1 MIKRCVTFVAAT
13 AVLAVSLA
21 MAALAAEPTKITVG
35 NVPGGNTLFLPSY
48 VAMDRGFFQKE
59 GLDAKWVELVGKTL
73 GNAALAGQVDF
84 VPVTTVGA
92 LAALHGAPVMYVV
105 GQSLSS
111 QWAIVAVK
119 GIEKAEDLKGKTM
132 AYGQPGGANY
142 DEGARVLSIFF
153 HMEPGKDYK
162 VISFQRQ
169 PDEVAALLNGDV
181 QAALLTPAAT
191 VKAQQA
197 GAKILFDTGK
207 YLPRLGGTIWSMK
220 PFVDAHPDATKAFVR
235 AIADAITYIR
245 TNKEGTMPIFK
256 TYVGIDKP
264 EEQGLLWD
272 DLHEQYDAAL
282 PPDLFRDTFE
292 DRRREM
298 IELGQWDK
306 DKPIPDVE
314 PFVAR
319 KLLDEGLAAAHYVPA
334 KLPTAK

>member
-1 MIKRCVTFVAAT
+1 MIRHSASLSAAT
-13 AVLAVSLA
+13 AALALLWTTVA
-21 MAALAAEPTKITVG
+21 PAAEPTKITVG

-59 GLDAKWVELVGKTL
+59 GLDAKWVELIGKTL

-119 GIEKAEDLKGKTM
+119 GIEKAEDLRGKTM

-142 DEGARVLSIFF
+142 DEGARVLSMFF

-197 GAKILFDTGK
+197 GAKILFDTGH

-256 TYVGIDKP
+256 TYVGIDNP
-264 EEQGLLWD
+264 EERALLWD

-282 PPDLFRDTFE
+282 PENLFRETFE

-306 DKPIPDVE
+306 DKPIPDVD

-319 KLLDEGLAAAHYVPA
+319 KLLTEGLAEAHYIPA
-334 KLPTAK
+334 KPPGG

>member
-1 MIKRCVTFVAAT
+1 MTGRVTLAAVAA
-13 AVLAVSLA
+13 AA
-21 MAALAAEPTKITVG
+21 MLFSAASVTAAEPMKITVG

-48 VAMDRGFFQKE
+48 VAMDRGFFKKE

-73 GNAALAGQVDF
+73 GNAALAGQIDF

-92 LAALHGAPVMYVV
+92 LAALHGAPVMYVI

-111 QWAIVAVK
+111 QWAIVAAK
-119 GIEKAEDLKGKTM
+119 GIQKPEDLKGKTI
-132 AYGQPGGANY
+132 ALGQPGGANY
-142 DEGARVLSIFF
+142 DEGARVLSMFF
-153 HMEPGKDYK
+153 HMDPGKAYK

-197 GAKILFDTGK
+197 GAHILFETGQ

-220 PFVDAHPDATKAFVR
+220 PFVDAHPDATKAFIR
-235 AIADAITYIR
+235 AIAEAVMYIR
-245 TNKEGTMPIFK
+245 TNKEGTMPIFAH
-256 TYVGIDKP
+256 YVGIDKP
-264 EEQGLLWD
+264 EEQALLWQ
-272 DLHEQYDAAL
+272 DLHEDYDATL
-282 PPDLFRDTFE
+282 PQDLFRDTFE

-298 IELGQWDK
+298 IKLGQWDK
-306 DKPIPDVE
+306 DKPLPDVE

-319 KLLDEGLAAAHYVPA
+319 KLLDESLAAVKYVPA
-334 KLPTAK
+334 PRTKAK